1 MVAVFTIPAG
11 YEFVG
16 FMGNSATTGWE
27 EMQVYITCATDATIG
42 IVFDLTNIEGK
53 YQVINA
59 GATTSLA
66 FTITDAAA
74 GACGAI
80 VYSVTIAPASTT
92 ASLISMPNSGTAA
105 V

>member
-59 GATTSLA
+59 GATISLA
-66 FTITDAAA
+66 FKITDAAA

>member
-1 MVAVFTIPAG
+1 
-11 YEFVG
+11 
-16 FMGNSATTGWE
+16 MGKSGATGWA
-27 EMQVYITCATDATIG
+27 EMKVYITCATDATTG

-66 FTITDAAA
+66 FTITDLAA